1 MNRKEYGLL
10 VEGWKKFLT
19 EDVSSSGESISLSGV
34 IVDNFDVSYDSSS
47 AELYVDGEINIKQTL
62 SMYGI
67 SDESPNVKFEYESLS
82 GDYEGIASQIVDQI
96 VELKLFPGDYSEAN
110 FNVVKQ
116 DLGKMIRDKMY

>member
-10 VEGWKKFLT
+10 VAGWKKFLV
-19 EDVSSSGESISLSGV
+19 EGVSSSGESISLSGV

-47 AELYVDGEINIKQTL
+47 GELYVDGEINIKQTL

-67 SDESPNVKFEYESLS
+67 SDERPPAKFEYESLS

-96 VELKLFPGDYSEAN
+96 VELELFSGDMSEN
-110 FNVVKQ
+110 ELDLVRQ
-116 DLGKMIRDKMY
+116 DLGKMIFNKMY

>member
-10 VEGWKKFLT
+10 VEGWKKFLS
-19 EDVSSSGESISLSGV
+19 EGVSSGESISLSGV
-34 IVDNFDVSYDSSS
+34 IVDNFDVSYDSRS

-67 SDESPNVKFEYESLS
+67 SDESPPAKFEYESLS

-96 VELKLFPGDYSEAN
+96 VELKLFPSNYSEDN

>member
-34 IVDNFDVSYDSSS
+34 RVDNFDVSYDSSS
-47 AELYVDGEINIKQTL
+47 AELYVDGEINIKETL

-67 SDESPNVKFEYESLS
+67 SDESPSAKFEYESLS

-96 VELKLFPGDYSEAN
+96 VELKLFPGDMSEKNLN
-110 FNVVKQ
+110 FVKQ

>member
-19 EDVSSSGESISLSGV
+19 EDASSGESISLSGV
-34 IVDNFDVSYDSSS
+34 RVDNFDVSYDSSS
-47 AELYVDGEINIKQTL
+47 AELYVDGEINVKETL

-96 VELKLFPGDYSEAN
+96 VKLKLFPGDMSEKSLN
-110 FNVVKQ
+110 FVKQ
-116 DLGKMIRDKMY
+116 DLGKMIKDKMY